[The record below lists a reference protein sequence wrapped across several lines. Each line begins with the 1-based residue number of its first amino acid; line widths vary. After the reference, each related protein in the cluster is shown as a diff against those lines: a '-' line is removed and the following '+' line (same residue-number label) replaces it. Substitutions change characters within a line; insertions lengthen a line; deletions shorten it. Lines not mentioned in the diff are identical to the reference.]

1 MSGTAARAHADVAHG
16 QSLTEHVSRQ
26 FCALRLEDVPAKAR
40 DVAVNDLIDM
50 AGNCLSARRTP
61 YMQALLASCDDS
73 GDCTALGHAR
83 PLRAADAAL
92 MNGTGTHGEDFDD
105 TLEGAPIRV
114 GAMVIPAALAAAERY
129 GRSGADALR
138 GIICGLEMVC
148 RMNHV
153 APGAIHR
160 ACFHPVGVIGA
171 IGAVVGASVTLGLD
185 QSQTVNAL
193 GIAGSLSSGILEYLT
208 DGASTK
214 RLHPGWAAQS
224 GLRAALM
231 ARAGYDGPRTLL
243 EGPHGFFRAF
253 APSAKPDF
261 SYLTDGLGERWMM
274 QDITFKPYAC
284 GTMIHPYIDCMIR
297 LAEQGVAA
305 DDIAAIECETG
316 EGLVDRLWEPLA
328 AKHRPPSGYAAK
340 FSMPFGMAVGFFD
353 RAAGLEQFTDEKV
366 RDPRI
371 LALAAAHPLRDRSR
385 QRVSGQLHRPH
396 PRQLAGRAHDRTASV
411 AHARRQAR
419 AVVARRARPQILRQ
433 RAVRRLDE
441 PDAQRLL
448 AFCLGIAGNLT
459 CPASPIF
466 AFEQKRRRH
475 DPRHHLQQRSPARRA
490 RSLNPA
496 AMTNCRPR
504 R

>member
-1 MSGTAARAHADVAHG
+1 MVDRLLALKADDFPAQARYVAI
-16 QSLTEHVSRQ
+16 
-26 FCALRLEDVPAKAR
+26 
-40 DVAVNDLIDM
+40 NDLLDM

-61 YMQALLASCDDS
+61 YMRALLDSCD
-73 GDCTALGHAR
+73 GDGSCTALGQAR

-114 GAMVIPAALAAAERY
+114 GAMVIPAVLAAAERY
-129 GRSGADALR
+129 GRSGADVLT
-138 GIICGLEMVC
+138 GVICGLEMVC

-153 APGAIHR
+153 APGAIHK

-171 IGAVVGASVTLGLD
+171 IGGVVGASVTLGLD
-185 QSQTVNAL
+185 RQQFVNAL

-208 DGASTK
+208 EGASTK

-224 GLRAALM
+224 GLRAAVM

-253 APSAKPDF
+253 APGAKPNF

-297 LAEQGVAA
+297 LAEQGVQA
-305 DDIAAIECETG
+305 DDIVAIECETG

-328 AKHRPPSGYAAK
+328 SKHRPPSGYAAK

-353 RAAGLEQFTDEKV
+353 RAAGLEQFSDEKA
-366 RDPRI
+366 RDPKI
-371 LALAAAHPLRDRSR
+371 LALAGRIRHVIDPRNEYPVNYTGHIRVTLR
-385 QRVSGQLHRPH
+385 SG
-396 PRQLAGRAHDRTASV
+396 AE
-411 AHARRQAR
+411 
-419 AVVARRARPQILRQ
+419 IELRQ
-433 RAVRRLDE
+433 PHMRGGKREPLSRDELVRKFHGNALYGGWNTG
-441 PDAQRLL
+441 DAQRLL
-448 AFCLGIAGNLT
+448 DFCLGIADQSNL
-459 CPASPIF
+459 AG
-466 AFEQKRRRH
+466 
-475 DPRHHLQQRSPARRA
+475 LARFRI
-490 RSLNPA
+490 
-496 AMTNCRPR
+496 
-504 R
+504 